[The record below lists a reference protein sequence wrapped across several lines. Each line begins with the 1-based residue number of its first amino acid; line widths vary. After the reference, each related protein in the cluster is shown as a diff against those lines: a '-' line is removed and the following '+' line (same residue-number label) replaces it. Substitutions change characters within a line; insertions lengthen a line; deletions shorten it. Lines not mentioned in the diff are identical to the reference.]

1 MGNHV
6 REGQRA
12 FRPMPARH
20 IMRRARYLF
29 AALLLPLAFLAG
41 CTTTEDANRALQS
54 RWIGQ
59 PVDRFFAAYGPP
71 IDEYP
76 LSSGK
81 VYTWRGGDK
90 TRYIPPTYSSPEP
103 ARAIV
108 RTETRQN
115 GSGQTVVTQ
124 TRVITRDP
132 FWEPEMISP
141 PQYQQLFCELLI
153 NTDKSGVIA
162 SIRASN
168 DTDGDG
174 FSLSRCAEVL
184 GVEKQ

>member
-1 MGNHV
+1 MPSV
-6 REGQRA
+6 R
-12 FRPMPARH
+12 H
-20 IMRRARYLF
+20 LLSL
-29 AALLLPLAFLAG
+29 LLLPLVILAG

-59 PVDRFFAAYGPP
+59 PVERFFAAYGPP

-76 LSSGK
+76 LSTGK
-81 VYTWRGGDK
+81 IYTWRGGDK
-90 TRYIPPTYSSPEP
+90 TRYIPPVYTQYEP
-103 ARAIV
+103 ARTIV

-115 GSGQTVVTQ
+115 GSGQTVTQ

-132 FWEPEMISP
+132 FWEPELITP
-141 PQYQQLFCELLI
+141 GRYEQLFCELQI
-153 NTDKSGVIA
+153 NTDKGGLILT
-162 SIRASN
+162 IRASN
-168 DTDGDG
+168 DTTGNG

>member
-1 MGNHV
+1 M
-6 REGQRA
+6 RL
-12 FRPMPARH
+12 ARDL
-20 IMRRARYLF
+20 IATF
-29 AALLLPLAFLAG
+29 LLPLSLLAG

-59 PVDRFFAAYGPP
+59 PVERFFAAYGPP
-71 IDEYP
+71 ESEYP

-81 VYTWRGGDK
+81 IYSWRGGDK

-103 ARAIV
+103 DRTIV
-108 RTETRQN
+108 RTETRTD

-124 TRVITRDP
+124 TRVMTRDP
-132 FWEPEMISP
+132 FWEPQMITP
-141 PQYQQLFCELLI
+141 PQYQQLFCELQI
-153 NTDKSGVIA
+153 NSDTAGAIT

-184 GVEKQ
+184 GVEK